1 MALILRGNGVVEGLT
16 DLPDNS
22 ISSEHLA
29 TGAISSEHLAVGAIT
44 SGLLPAGSVLQAVQ
58 TIKTDTFSTQ
68 SITPVDITGFS
79 VNITPSSTSS
89 KILVQCSTYI
99 SNSAYNGYV
108 FLLRDSSQ
116 IFTAD
121 AAGSRPATSGCVG
134 GYSSGNMTY
143 SLNSSSITYLDSPN
157 TTSQV
162 TYKLQMSSYS
172 ASHITYMNRTYT
184 DRDTAGYE
192 PRAASSITV
201 MEIAG

>member
-1 MALILRGNGVVEGLT
+1 MALVLRGNGVVEGLT

-29 TGAISSEHLAVGAIT
+29 VGAIT
-44 SGLLPAGSVLQAVQ
+44 SGAMPAGSVLQAVQ
-58 TIKTDTFSTQ
+58 TVKTDTFSTQ
-68 SITPVDITGFS
+68 STTPVDITGFS

-89 KILVQCSTYI
+89 KILVLCSTYL
-99 SNSAYNGYV
+99 SNSGYNGYT

-116 IFTAD
+116 IFVGDT
-121 AAGSRPATSGCVG
+121 AGSRPRISGSVG
-134 GYSSGNMTY
+134 GYSGGNMIY
-143 SLNSSSITYLDSPN
+143 SLNSSVVSYLDSPN

-172 ASHITYMNRTYT
+172 ASHFTYLNRTNS
-184 DRDTAGYE
+184 DRDTVNYE
-192 PRAASSITV
+192 ARAASSITV